1 MVLELV
7 RLVTLDLCMT
17 LALSHASG
25 GPRSRWEPG
34 GVPPQNLDLELR
46 RRRPPCWAEEEK
58 KGKKGG
64 TSEVLV
70 ERAIEDVDDGSM
82 GEAGEEI
89 MVDALPPGFVDL
101 E

>member
-1 MVLELV
+1 M
-7 RLVTLDLCMT
+7 
-17 LALSHASG
+17 
-25 GPRSRWEPG
+25 
-34 GVPPQNLDLELR
+34 
-46 RRRPPCWAEEEK
+46 
-58 KGKKGG
+58 
-64 TSEVLV
+64 LV